1 MSERKRAK
9 KTEHNLQHK
18 LLQTEEQPVDHQ
30 YAQAPALDI
39 FNTVQQNPSVASS
52 AQILHLQRTI
62 GNQAIL
68 SMFTPA
74 KQANDTDVMRLFGF
88 GKKKDPMK
96 ESLLGS
102 DDFSDDMDEDT
113 QTKVSKLRDVGD
125 KLKLYYDI
133 HKNYERFA
141 EYLGNKAWNIFRKVW
156 KYVNKALGIIEKFDP
171 SGITAAIKA
180 VSKLVL
186 KIANYV
192 TEAVLLSDKV
202 LVEQLTP
209 LLPKSLTL
217 GTIKDAVQEALD
229 FKDLV
234 TGAIDAVT
242 EL

>member
-1 MSERKRAK
+1 MSERKKTK
-9 KTEHNLQHK
+9 KAEHKLQHK
-18 LLQTEEQPVDHQ
+18 LLQREEQPIDHQ
-30 YAQAPALDI
+30 YTQAPALDI
-39 FNTVQQNPSVASS
+39 FNSVQQNPSTASS

-62 GNQAIL
+62 GNQATL

-88 GKKKDPMK
+88 GSKNKYSK
-96 ESLLGS
+96 L
-102 DDFSDDMDEDT
+102 DDDNDVDEDT
-113 QTKVSKLRDVGD
+113 QTKVSKLKAVGD

-217 GTIKDAVQEALD
+217 GTIKDAVKEALD